1 MANLLV
7 IDADGATQEIREGG
21 DGSSGDPFTPQV
33 GNPGD
38 LINVTLSAD
47 TGIMASGDVIA
58 DTQVITDA
66 MGTDGGRGV
75 LESLVLVDPDD
86 QGAALDLYLLD
97 SNHTVGTENSAP
109 GISDANALTLLG
121 FIPIATGDYKDLG
134 GVRVVCLRN
143 LGLRLKAV
151 GGSRDL
157 YIAAVNGSGTPTYP
171 GGSILV
177 RLGIRWD

>member
-1 MANLLV
+1 MPNFLA
-7 IDADGATQEIREGG
+7 IDADGVTQEFREGG
-21 DGSSGDPFTPQV
+21 DGSPGDPFTSQV

-38 LINVTLSAD
+38 LLDVTLSAD

-75 LESLVLVDPDD
+75 LESLVLIDPDD
-86 QGAALDLYLLD
+86 QGAALDLYFLD
-97 SNHTVGTENSAP
+97 SNHTVGAENSAP

-121 FIPIATGDYKDLG
+121 FIPVATGDYKDLG

-143 LGLRLKAV
+143 LGLRLKATV
-151 GGSRDL
+151 ASRDL
-157 YIAAVNGSGTPTYP
+157 YIAAVNGTGTPTYA
-171 GGSILV
+171 GGAITV